1 MSAYSDRYQLY
12 LAMLERPFKKVTRLE
27 FLQPDNSV
35 AFALGGSNQKTT
47 AVGRDT
53 RAFIQSGNLSVNLQ
67 NGQRRTASV
76 TLSNLDS
83 AFDYAVNKLWFGQ
96 RLRLSMGIDLP
107 SLGEFYLPQGVF
119 YVRNPDNLISYKER
133 TTTLS
138 LADKWAYLDGSLF
151 GTLDASYVVSRG
163 TDIFSA
169 IASLLKLNKYTY
181 GSGETDPLKM
191 IDSIA
196 PVFTDYYTG
205 RTYSATNSDGSITT
219 DIQMTDTPY
228 DINEERGSSIGSL
241 ILKLNDM
248 LAGLIGYDA
257 TGALRLDPSQD
268 DVSDADKPVLF
279 SFGMDRPNLAK
290 LSENP
295 KPSEVYNTVIIAGE
309 GLTETSVWAKASNLD
324 PTSDTNVNIIGM
336 KLHTEEKA
344 DYWNADQCASLA
356 RWQLKRKTILQK
368 SVSIESTQMFHL
380 YENGLVSVRRT
391 DKAGSPMEKHLIQG
405 FSIPLAET
413 GSMSIS
419 CVSVNDIPNFT
430 VETHT
435 SDEQPA
441 PES

>member
-1 MSAYSDRYQLY
+1 MSAYSDRYQMY
-12 LAMLERPFKKVTRLE
+12 LSMLERPFKKVTRLE

-35 AFALGGSNQKTT
+35 AFALGGRQQKSS
-47 AVGRDT
+47 AQGRDT

-107 SLGEFYLPQGVF
+107 SFGEFYLPQGVF
-119 YVRNPDNLISYKER
+119 YVRNPQSLVSYKER

-138 LADKWAYLDGSLF
+138 LADKWSYLDGSLF
-151 GTLDASYVVSRG
+151 GNLDATYTVDRG

-169 IASLLKLNKYTY
+169 MASLLQLNRYTY
-181 GSGETDPLKM
+181 GSGETDPMKW
-191 IDSIA
+191 IDNIT

-205 RTYSATNSDGSITT
+205 RTYSVANSDGSITS

-228 DINEERGSSIGSL
+228 VISEERGSSIGSL
-241 ILKLNDM
+241 LLKLNDM

-257 TGALRLDPSQD
+257 TGALRVDPSQD

-279 SFGMDRPNLAK
+279 SFGMDKPNLAK
-290 LSENP
+290 LSESP
-295 KPSEVYNTVIIAGE
+295 QPADIFNTVIIAGE
-309 GLTETSVWAKASNLD
+309 GLTGTSVWAKASNID
-324 PTSDTNVNIIGM
+324 PKSDTNVNLIGM
-336 KLHTEEKA
+336 KLYTEERA

-368 SVSIESTQMFHL
+368 SVSIESSQMFHL
-380 YENGLVSVRRT
+380 YENGIVAVRRT
-391 DKAGSPMEKHLIQG
+391 DKMGSPIEKHLIQG

-419 CVSVNDIPNFT
+419 CVSVNDLPNFT
-430 VETHT
+430 IETHT
-435 SDEQPA
+435 SAELPDLN
-441 PES
+441 S

>member
-1 MSAYSDRYQLY
+1 MSAYSDRYQMY
-12 LAMLERPFKKVTRLE
+12 LSMLERPFKKVTRLE

-35 AFALGGSNQKTT
+35 AFALGGRQQKSS
-47 AVGRDT
+47 AQGRDT

-107 SLGEFYLPQGVF
+107 SFGEFYLPQGVF
-119 YVRNPDNLISYKER
+119 YVRNPQSLVSYKER

-138 LADKWAYLDGSLF
+138 LADKWSYLDGSLF
-151 GTLDASYVVSRG
+151 GKLDATYTVDRG

-169 IASLLKLNKYTY
+169 MASLLQLNRYTY
-181 GSGETDPLKM
+181 GSGETDPMKW
-191 IDSIA
+191 IDNIT

-205 RTYSATNSDGSITT
+205 RTYSVANSDGSITS

-228 DINEERGSSIGSL
+228 VISEERGSSIGSL
-241 ILKLNDM
+241 LLKLNDM

-257 TGALRLDPSQD
+257 TGALRVDPSQD

-279 SFGMDRPNLAK
+279 SFGMDKPNLAK
-290 LSENP
+290 LSESP
-295 KPSEVYNTVIIAGE
+295 QPADIFNTVIIAGE
-309 GLTETSVWAKASNLD
+309 GLTGTSVWAKASNID
-324 PTSDTNVNIIGM
+324 PKSDTNVNLIGM
-336 KLHTEEKA
+336 KLYTEERA

-368 SVSIESTQMFHL
+368 SVSIESSQMFHL
-380 YENGLVSVRRT
+380 YENGIVAVRRT
-391 DKAGSPMEKHLIQG
+391 DKMGSPIEKHLIQG

-419 CVSVNDIPNFT
+419 CVSVNDLPNFT
-430 VETHT
+430 TETHT
-435 SDEQPA
+435 SAELPDLN
-441 PES
+441 S